1 VTDNFA
7 LLGEPRRPWLDPE
20 RLKQKFLALSREA
33 HPDRNPGTGAAAE
46 AGNGERFA
54 GINAAYNCLRD
65 PRHRLR
71 HLLQLETG
79 SSSRE
84 AQSIPSELMDVSLAV
99 GALCREADRFLD
111 EKTAQTSALMRAQM
125 FERGQELT
133 DRVMEV
139 QKQIADGRDQLL
151 GEIQN
156 LDAAWNDAAARPG
169 SQIMRRLQEIES
181 ALGFAE
187 RWISQLRER
196 VVRLAL

>member
-1 VTDNFA
+1 
-7 LLGEPRRPWLDPE
+7 
-20 RLKQKFLALSREA
+20 
-33 HPDRNPGTGAAAE
+33 
-46 AGNGERFA
+46 
-54 GINAAYNCLRD
+54 
-65 PRHRLR
+65 
-71 HLLQLETG
+71 
-79 SSSRE
+79 
-84 AQSIPSELMDVSLAV
+84 
-99 GALCREADRFLD
+99 
-111 EKTAQTSALMRAQM
+111 M
-125 FERGQELT
+125 FESGQELT